1 MWYIKDNKP
10 TRLPTR
16 LSLPDGSTR
25 TDPLTFTEEEIR
37 LAGYLRAPSPPQA
50 QFPQRAD
57 WSNGVWT
64 VRDPNESEINQRVVL
79 IKQECASRLA
89 ASDYRAI
96 KAAET
101 GVPLSDAWRT
111 YRQRLRDIYNL
122 IDVPDIWHVV
132 WPEAPGD
139 N

>member
-1 MWYIKDNKP
+1 MILYYKP
-10 TRLPTR
+10 GSAPGPRPARIILQNG
-16 LSLPDGSTR
+16 LSRNEYS
-25 TDPLTFTEEEIR
+25 EEE
-37 LAGYLRAPSPPQA
+37 LLQAGYLRAPSPPQA
-50 QFPQRAD
+50 QFPQRTD

-64 VRDPNESEINQRVVL
+64 VRDPNESEINQRVVQ

-101 GVPLSDAWRT
+101 GVPLSDAWRA

-122 IDVPDIWHVV
+122 IEVPDIWHVV